1 MVRRL
6 ERVPMA
12 MLIGQIC
19 SYIALAFGI
28 LFFLFACK
36 YYVAILIALFSG
48 TGGGKNNVNA
58 NGGNWNGDAA
68 SWNMGASGFP
78 ERDKDVKEKNYAFN
92 PDGQKRAEPFISIQ
106 LPFYNEKNVARR
118 IIHACV
124 GLDYSNYE
132 IVVADDSR
140 DETIEILKELNKR
153 EGGPTIKSVHRKD
166 RSGFKGGALQKAV
179 DFMDPRTRYVVVFDA
194 DFIPPPYILRR
205 FLRYFEG
212 ENGNFREN
220 GDRRR
225 FAGGVS
231 DQHGDGKEGNGD
243 CVLEKVND
251 WFDRQRIGVVQGY
264 QLHHLNKNENWITKG
279 VRAEFSGGYMIER
292 VAEEFFGSMKMITG
306 SVFMIRADILRKLG
320 WTTSITE
327 DWDLTLR
334 MYMEGYKVLYT
345 PLIQAPAE
353 IPTTIRT
360 LARQRMRW
368 AEGHTFAVKK
378 YFWDVLRSNKLTW
391 REKLEFVY
399 FSPYYLQ
406 SFFFLTGTLLW
417 FIAEFLGQHPFFWTA
432 TFGWCLILSNLFS
445 LPLMGLSGLYL
456 EQTAREDFTGVFS
469 FVVLSYLLTP
479 FQAYAAIKGLLE
491 RDEGGWIRT
500 FKTGSITDRVLQV
513 KLRRIFS
520 WILPRREAPSSPMR
534 HEERRR
540 NGNPSAMALVF
551 LIAMS
556 TIIVWVTAAAMSI
569 QESGCR
575 ITALSFEYVEPV
587 VVANTVPTNNILTH
601 PDYTDLGSTLHSDYF
616 TLSSSGWREAWSFYL
631 HSPLEQDYILNGRL
645 TFILYLRADEETE
658 VDIMIKVREVAENG
672 NERDMVNDKFDGVKL
687 EDSPSCPVVLEGKA
701 VNSKKYLA
709 GRSILAEIW
718 LNPREGEGI
727 TCFFDYGSGEKHS
740 RIEFPGIVMPE
751 SLLPLM
757 IVSPLIPLAVLRM
770 KAKREKKHTGRVE
783 ENGLG

>member
-1 MVRRL
+1 MRRL
-6 ERVPMA
+6 ERVPIA
-12 MLIGQIC
+12 MLIGQAC

-36 YYVAILIALFSG
+36 YYISILIALFSG
-48 TGGGKNNVNA
+48 SGGAKNDVNA

-68 SWNMGASGFP
+68 SWNIWASGFP
-78 ERDKDVKEKNYAFN
+78 ERDKDLKEKNYELN
-92 PDGQKRAEPFISIQ
+92 PGGQKRAEPFISIQ

-118 IIHACV
+118 IIHACI

-140 DETIEILKELNKR
+140 DETVEILKELNKR
-153 EGGPTIKSVHRKD
+153 EGGPTIKFVHRKD

-194 DFIPPPYILRR
+194 DFIPPPHILKR

-212 ENGNFREN
+212 GSGSFRET
-220 GDRRR
+220 GDRRG
-225 FAGGVS
+225 FAVEAS
-231 DQHGDGKEGNGD
+231 DQYGNGREGKVND
-243 CVLEKVND
+243 VLGKVND
-251 WFDRQRIGVVQGY
+251 WFDRRKIGVVQGY
-264 QLHHLNKNENWITKG
+264 QLHHLNKKENWITKG

-360 LARQRMRW
+360 LAKQRMRW

-378 YFWDVLRSNKLTW
+378 YFWDVIKSNKLTW

-406 SFFFLTGTLLW
+406 SFFFLMGTLLW
-417 FIAEFLGQHPFFWTA
+417 FMAELLGQHPFFWTA
-432 TFGWCLILSNLFS
+432 TFGWCLIISNLFS

-456 EQTAREDFTGVFS
+456 EQTAREDFTGIFS
-469 FVVLSYLLTP
+469 FVVLSYLLAP

-491 RDEGGWIRT
+491 RDEGGWFRT

-520 WILPRREAPSSPMR
+520 WILPRREAPTNALR
-534 HEERRR
+534 AEERHR
-540 NGNPSAMALVF
+540 NGNPPAMALVF

-556 TIIVWVTAAAMSI
+556 TIIALVTAAAMSI

-575 ITALSFEYVEPV
+575 ITSLSFEYVKPA
-587 VVANTVPTNNILTH
+587 VVANTIPTNNILTH
-601 PDYTDLGSTLHSDYF
+601 PDYTDLGSAPQSDYF
-616 TLSSSGWREAWSFYL
+616 TLSSGWREAWSFRLYG
-631 HSPLEQDYILNGRL
+631 PLKHDCILNGRL
-645 TFILYLRADEETE
+645 TFVLYLRADEKTE
-658 VDIMIKVREVAENG
+658 VDIMIKIMEVAEDG
-672 NERDMVNDKFDGVKL
+672 DERDMVNYKFDGVKL
-687 EDSPSCPVVLEGKA
+687 EDSPDGLVILEGKA

-709 GRSILAEIW
+709 GYSILTEIW
-718 LNPREGEGI
+718 LKSKEGEGI
-727 TCFFDYGSGEKHS
+727 MCFFEYDSGKKHS

-757 IVSPLIPLAVLRM
+757 IVSPLIPLAVFMM
-770 KAKREKKHTGRVE
+770 KTRKERKSTSLVE